1 MGHDL
6 ELVIDNDPA
15 KTYNLNSYFNYDFGD
30 YRSGTVGFTLPELSP
45 GRHQLRFRA
54 WDVLNNSSTS
64 ELVFNVDQ
72 SGSNGI
78 SVICTKNP
86 ATTFTSFIINHDR
99 SSNLVD
105 MTLDIFDMS
114 GRQLWKLEKS
124 AIPSDGT
131 FTIDW
136 DLTIDGGSRLMT
148 GVYIYRIQVEGN
160 AGLSG
165 TYANKL
171 IILSNN

>member
-1 MGHDL
+1 
-6 ELVIDNDPA
+6 
-15 KTYNLNSYFNYDFGD
+15 
-30 YRSGTVGFTLPELSP
+30 
-45 GRHQLRFRA
+45 
-54 WDVLNNSSTS
+54 
-64 ELVFNVDQ
+64 
-72 SGSNGI
+72 
-78 SVICTKNP
+78 
-86 ATTFTSFIINHDR
+86 
-99 SSNLVD
+99 